1 MRFLNA
7 ALVLILAC
15 VAPPALAQSAGAD
28 PAPVIL
34 ISIDGF
40 RADYL
45 NRGVSPTLAALAASG
60 VRAER
65 MEPSFPSVTFP
76 NHTTL
81 VTGLYPDHNGI
92 VNNNFADPAMP
103 GPFSMASKDERWWGE
118 STPIWV
124 SAERAGVHAGVMF
137 WPGVSVAHDGVRPAL
152 WHDFDRKIAPADRVD
167 AVLGWF
173 DLPADQRPR
182 LALLYFE
189 AVDSA
194 GHSFGPDS
202 SEVNAAIAATDA
214 AVARLVAGLKT
225 RGITPNLIV
234 VADHGMAPVAAGN
247 LVLLDDVIKLPAVK
261 VAFDGTVVG
270 IDIPDTPRA
279 KKARRAL
286 LAHPPHMQCWDKAKM
301 PTELHYGTNPR
312 EPDVVCAVQTGWLVL
327 TREEFARGQAAHPGL
342 EKGAHGY
349 DIHDPL
355 MGALFIANGPAF
367 QTGLVI
373 PPFPNV
379 DVYPLMTRLLGI
391 TPLPNDGHMA
401 DLAAALKP

>member
-1 MRFLNA
+1 MR
-7 ALVLILAC
+7 ILTATITL
-15 VAPPALAQSAGAD
+15 ALAFAAMAANAD

-45 NRGVSPTLAALAASG
+45 DRGVSPTLSALAAGG

-65 MEPSFPSVTFP
+65 MIPSFPSVTFP

-92 VNNNFADPAMP
+92 VNNAFTDRTMP

-124 SAERAGVHAGVMF
+124 SAERAGLHTGVMF
-137 WPGVSVAHDGVRPAL
+137 WPGVAAAHDGVRPGL
-152 WHDFDRKIAPADRVD
+152 WRDFDHKISPTERVD
-167 AVLGWF
+167 TVLGWL
-173 DLPADQRPR
+173 DLPADQRPQ

-194 GHSFGPDS
+194 GHTFGPDS
-202 SEVNAAIAATDA
+202 TEVNDTIATIDT
-214 AVARLVAGLKT
+214 AVARLEAGLKT
-225 RGITPNLIV
+225 RRLAANLII
-234 VADHGMAPVAAGN
+234 VADHGMAPVGAHN
-247 LVLLDDVIKLPAVK
+247 LVMLDEIIDLPAVK
-261 VAFDGTVVG
+261 VTFDGTVVG
-270 IDIPDTPRA
+270 VDIPATPRA
-279 KKARRAL
+279 TAVRRAL
-286 LAHPPHMQCWDKAKM
+286 LGHQPHMQCWNKAKI
-301 PTELHYGTNPR
+301 PVDLHYGTNPR
-312 EPDVVCAVQTGWLVL
+312 VPDVVCGVQTGWLVM
-327 TREEFARGQAAHPGL
+327 TRESFARGQGAHPGI

-349 DIHDPL
+349 DIHDRL

-367 QTGLVI
+367 QNGLVI

-379 DVYPLMTRLLGI
+379 DVYPLMAKLLGV
-391 TPLPNDGHMA
+391 TPLANDGHLA
-401 DLAAALKP
+401 DLAESLKP